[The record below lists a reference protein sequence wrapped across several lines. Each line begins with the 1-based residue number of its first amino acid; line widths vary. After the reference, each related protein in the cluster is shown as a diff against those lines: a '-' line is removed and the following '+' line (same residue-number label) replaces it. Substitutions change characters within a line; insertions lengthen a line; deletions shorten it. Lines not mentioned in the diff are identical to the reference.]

1 MAHAVADR
9 LVGDAVALLE
19 VAGVSKVFGASARAG
34 WRGRGGRGGHVSR
47 TDRPQR
53 LRQEHAAEGDCR
65 RTFTNAGTV
74 RFDGQDITTSPP
86 YQRARV
92 GLSLKFQIT
101 AVLREL
107 SVYDNVLLALQ
118 SGESA
123 WSLVWSRT
131 RRRLDGQIMQALDR
145 FRLADRADDLAGE
158 LSHGEQQW
166 LEIAMALAPGPKLL
180 LLDEPTGGMSP
191 EERRMTGELLLPI
204 KAECALVIVEHDID
218 FIKNICDHLT
228 VLDQGRVLCD
238 GTVREIEESPEI
250 QRIYTSRV

>member
-1 MAHAVADR
+1 MP
-9 LVGDAVALLE
+9 LLE
-19 VAGVSKVFGASARAG
+19 VAGVTKVFGALRALDG
-34 WRGRGGRGGHVSR
+34 V
-47 TDRPQR
+47 DVAV
-53 LRQEHAAEGDCR
+53 E
-65 RTFTNAGTV
+65 AGTFHGLIGPNGSGKSTLLKAIAGAHLPTTGTI
-74 RFDGQDITTSPP
+74 RFDGHDITTRPP
-86 YQRARV
+86 YQRARG

-123 WSLVWSRT
+123 WSLVRSRT
-131 RRRLDGQIMQALDR
+131 RRKLDARIMGALDR

-166 LEIAMALAPGPKLL
+166 LEIAMALAPEPKLL

-191 EERRMTGELLLPI
+191 EERRITGALLLPI
-204 KAECALVIVEHDID
+204 KTECALVIVEHDLD